1 MDRVLASLSG
11 LSPAGALFRA
21 TTAPG
26 MTRGAF
32 LDRVEALTSHLAGTP
47 GPVAL
52 ALDNSQDWLAADI
65 ALGASGHV
73 NVPVP
78 PWFTPAQIAHLVEA
92 AGLSAWLGVR
102 PPPVPHGKGRPLGG
116 GLNLWRLEGTLPAAL
131 PPGTGKITFTSGTTG
146 QPKGV
151 CLANRS
157 LETIAESLARIGRQ
171 AGVGRHLCALP
182 LAVLLENIAGA
193 WAAML
198 AGAEIVA
205 PPMAE
210 LGMAGATG
218 VDAGRFLAA
227 IRQHEAHSLILVPQL
242 LEALVGALEA
252 GATPPGCLRFV
263 AVGGA
268 RVPPALLARARRL
281 GLPVHEGYGLS
292 ECGSVVSLDLDA
304 DERAGVGRALPHAR
318 VSLAPDGEIL
328 VAGELMLGYA
338 GDPSPVPRPWPTGDL
353 GSLDASGRLHIIG
366 RKRNVFITS
375 MGRNISPE
383 WVETE
388 LLQEPPV
395 RQAAVFGEGMRRP
408 VAVLFAPGA
417 DEAAVAAAVERANL
431 RLPDYARIG
440 RWLAAAEPFSPANG
454 MATANG
460 RLRRGEIADRYRCT
474 PEAGAAFEFLT
485 TENRLQ

>member
-1 MDRVLASLSG
+1 
-11 LSPAGALFRA
+11 
-21 TTAPG
+21 

-32 LDRVEALTSHLAGTP
+32 LDRVEDLAFRLAHMT

-65 ALGASGHV
+65 ALGAAGHV

-102 PPPVPHGKGRPLGG
+102 PPPVPHGKGRDVGG
-116 GLNLWRLEGTLPAAL
+116 GLTLWSLKASRPVALPA
-131 PPGTGKITFTSGTTG
+131 GTGKITFTSGTTG

-157 LETIAESLARIGRQ
+157 LETIAESLARIGRK
-171 AGVGRHLCALP
+171 AGVERHLCALP
-182 LAVLLENIAGA
+182 LSVLLENIAGA

-205 PPMAE
+205 LPMAE

-218 VDAGRFLAA
+218 VDAGRFLGA
-227 IRQHEAHSLILVPQL
+227 IRRHEAQSLILVPQL
-242 LEALVGALEA
+242 LEALVGAVEA
-252 GATPPGCLRFV
+252 GATRPGSLRFV

-268 RVPPALLARARRL
+268 RVPPTLLARARRL

-292 ECGSVVSLDLDA
+292 ECGSVVSLDLEAED
-304 DERAGVGRALPHAR
+304 RAGVGHALPHAC

-328 VAGELMLGYA
+328 VDGELMLGYA
-338 GDPSPVPRPWPTGDL
+338 GDPTPVPHPWPTGDL
-353 GSLDASGRLHIIG
+353 GSLDPSGRLHIIG

-395 RQAAVFGEGMRRP
+395 RQAAVFGEGMRQP
-408 VAVLFAPGA
+408 VAVLFAPGE
-417 DEAAVAAAVERANL
+417 DEAAIAAAVERVNL

-440 RWLAAAEPFSPANG
+440 RWLAAREPFSPAHG
-454 MATANG
+454 TATANG
-460 RLRRGEIADRYRCT
+460 RLRRAEIASRYGCT
-474 PEAGAAFEFLT
+474 PEGRAGLESMT
-485 TENRLQ
+485 TEDRIQ

>member
-1 MDRVLASLSG
+1 MDRLIASLSG
-11 LSPAGALFRA
+11 SSPAGPLFGGD
-21 TTAPG
+21 TAPG

-32 LDRVEALTSHLAGTP
+32 LDRVETLASHLADMP

-65 ALGASGHV
+65 ALGAGGHV

-78 PWFTPAQIAHLVEA
+78 PWFTPAQTAHLVEA

-102 PPPVPHGKGRPLGG
+102 PPPVPHGKGRELGG
-116 GLNLWRLEGTLPAAL
+116 GLTLWRLEASRPVAL

-151 CLANRS
+151 CLANPS
-157 LETIAESLARIGRQ
+157 LETIAESLARIGQQ
-171 AGVGRHLCALP
+171 AGVERHLCALP
-182 LAVLLENIAGA
+182 LPVLLENIAGA

-205 PPMAE
+205 LPMAE

-242 LEALVGALEA
+242 LEALVGAVEA
-252 GATPPGCLRFV
+252 GATRPRCLRFV

-268 RVPPALLARARRL
+268 RVPPTLLARARRL
-281 GLPVHEGYGLS
+281 GFPVHEGYGLS
-292 ECGSVVSLDLDA
+292 ECGSVVSLDLEA
-304 DERAGVGRALPHAR
+304 DGRAGVGRALPHAGL
-318 VSLAPDGEIL
+318 SLAADGEIL
-328 VAGELMLGYA
+328 VDGELMLGYA

-353 GSLDASGRLHIIG
+353 GSLDTSGRLHIIG

-375 MGRNISPE
+375 MGRNVSPE

-388 LLQEPPV
+388 LLQERLV
-395 RQAAVFGEGMRRP
+395 RQAAVFGEGMRQP
-408 VAVLFAPGA
+408 LAVLFAPGA
-417 DEAAVAAAVERANL
+417 DEAAVAAAVERVNL

-440 RWLAAAEPFSPANG
+440 RWLAAGEPFSPANG

-460 RLRRGEIADRYRCT
+460 RLRRGEIASRYRCG
-474 PEAGAAFEFLT
+474 PEAQPAFESLT
-485 TENRLQ
+485 TEERIQ